1 MKSKIL
7 QQLLDGKEISVG
19 YDKESV
25 EQTDFKK
32 TVDFDKVYDSIAK
45 SEVEVD
51 FSRNHLSLVFHDCR
65 VLSLNQIFSLLQRKP
80 KPFQIMKYKKLWHEK
95 MFKEI
100 HKMIESGKE
109 LPDFKDIRVKIYVY
123 RESSKLIDADNIY
136 ASYKYMID
144 GLRQKHKI
152 GDGEYAVLDDDNP
165 NFVSVIRS
173 TQVLSKENNIAIKI
187 VPDFDKKE
195 QPKNIME
202 FLNENAG

>member
-1 MKSKIL
+1 
-7 QQLLDGKEISVG
+7 
-19 YDKESV
+19 
-25 EQTDFKK
+25 
-32 TVDFDKVYDSIAK
+32 
-45 SEVEVD
+45 
-51 FSRNHLSLVFHDCR
+51 
-65 VLSLNQIFSLLQRKP
+65 
-80 KPFQIMKYKKLWHEK
+80 MKYKKLWHEK

>member
-19 YDKESV
+19 YNKESV

-51 FSRNHLSLVFHDCR
+51 FSRNHLSFVFHDCR

>member
-45 SEVEVD
+45 SEVGVD
-51 FSRNHLSLVFHDCR
+51 FSRNHLSLVFYDCR

-109 LPDFKDIRVKIYVY
+109 LPDFKDVRVKIYVY

-152 GDGEYAVLDDDNP
+152 GDDEYAVLDDDNP
-165 NFVSVIRS
+165 DFVSVIRS

>member
-7 QQLLDGKEISVG
+7 QQLLDGKEISLG
-19 YDKESV
+19 YNKESV

-45 SEVEVD
+45 SEVGVD
-51 FSRNHLSLVFHDCR
+51 FSRNHLSFVFHDCR

-109 LPDFKDIRVKIYVY
+109 LPDFKDVRVKIYVY

-152 GDGEYAVLDDDNP
+152 GDDEYAVLDDDNP
-165 NFVSVIRS
+165 DFVSVIRS